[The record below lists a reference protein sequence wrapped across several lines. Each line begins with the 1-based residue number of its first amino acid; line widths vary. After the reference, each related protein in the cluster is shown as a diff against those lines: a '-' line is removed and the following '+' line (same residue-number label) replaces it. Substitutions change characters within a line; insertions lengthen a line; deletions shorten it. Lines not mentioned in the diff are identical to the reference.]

1 MAGKNEVA
9 RLIQTLLESAK
20 ETAQELSRP
29 ELDPDRMEELLKRRE
44 EAFAALQEA
53 YASAL
58 ESGAL
63 EEQGA
68 AGAPELREL
77 VDELLELDRSNMAMM
92 EQRLNQLRS
101 DVSQANL
108 QRRTLTAYGWVDPV
122 HGPKGA
128 FIDRT
133 QG

>member
-1 MAGKNEVA
+1 MASGREKTRSPA
-9 RLIQTLLESAK
+9 SSKLSWSAGEK
-20 ETAQELSRP
+20 TAEELSRP
-29 ELDPDRMEELLKRRE
+29 ELDPARMEELLKRRE

-77 VDELLELDRSNMAMM
+77 VDELLAS
-92 EQRLNQLRS
+92 
-101 DVSQANL
+101 
-108 QRRTLTAYGWVDPV
+108 
-122 HGPKGA
+122 
-128 FIDRT
+128 
-133 QG
+133 